1 MSETE
6 PVPEYCLTI
15 PIPMQKRNIKG
26 ILWSAAQLF
35 PFKNIW
41 GILYYNF
48 VCAIFLCRLQS
59 FDFACDNRLKTV
71 KW

>member
-35 PFKNIW
+35 PFKKYL
-41 GILYYNF
+41 GDF
-48 VCAIFLCRLQS
+48 VLQFCLCYFSLS
-59 FDFACDNRLKTV
+59 LANLLTLHAMIG
-71 KW
+71 